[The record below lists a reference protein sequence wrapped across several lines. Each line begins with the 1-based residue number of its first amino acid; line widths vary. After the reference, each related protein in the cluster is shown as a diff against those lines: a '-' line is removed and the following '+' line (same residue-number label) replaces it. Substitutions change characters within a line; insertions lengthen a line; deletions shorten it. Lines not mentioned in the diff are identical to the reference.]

1 METERQIYSFLNEN
15 FIFDHQTISLSRS
28 DSLIGQGII
37 DSTGVLEL
45 INFLETQ
52 FEIQIQDEEI
62 LPENLD
68 SVEKICNFIVKKK
81 NQPPA

>member
-1 METERQIYSFLNEN
+1 METERQLFNFLNEN
-15 FIFDHQTISLSRS
+15 FIFDHQTITLTRS

-45 INFLETQ
+45 INFLENQ

-68 SVEKICNFIVKKK
+68 SVERIRNFIVKKK
-81 NQPPA
+81 SQPPA